1 MAVDIDENEQNDKL
15 KELWASYKN
24 YIFIG
29 SGLFLIIFLVFNFL
43 SSKKIKENEL
53 ASQLYQEVLIEKMD
67 NMEIIQEKTEILK
80 NNHGSSPYAGRA
92 SLHLGQLL
100 SKSGAHDK
108 SIDELKWSSVNAK
121 EISIRSLAFYTM
133 ALNYVVL
140 KDVPNAKIS
149 AQSIESEGF
158 EALKN
163 DLLGDIYLLEGNT
176 NEARKAYAA
185 ALIFYE
191 GRNDLSQV
199 IQTKIDALGK

>member
-1 MAVDIDENEQNDKL
+1 
-15 KELWASYKN
+15 
-24 YIFIG
+24 
-29 SGLFLIIFLVFNFL
+29 
-43 SSKKIKENEL
+43 
-53 ASQLYQEVLIEKMD
+53 
-67 NMEIIQEKTEILK
+67 
-80 NNHGSSPYAGRA
+80 
-92 SLHLGQLL
+92 
-100 SKSGAHDK
+100 
-108 SIDELKWSSVNAK
+108 
-121 EISIRSLAFYTM
+121 M

-199 IQTKIDALGK
+199 IQTKIDALDDSYCAMSLPSFLTTKPTSMGRSIAFATWL